1 MVTMLANSPAR
12 AQVVPPIF
20 DPTGRSGEPPGPL
33 KKEFQRPLPPPS
45 PVLPPVPLPP
55 EEEDLKKRLG
65 QIRVFVHDIHVIGST
80 VFSDAELADVTAPF
94 RNRTLTTE
102 DLERLRLTLT
112 LHYINKGYLTS
123 GAIIPDQDV
132 TFGVITVQII
142 EGKLTRID
150 VEGNKWFRSSYLR
163 DRVALGLRTPVT
175 LEPLQQQLQLL
186 QQDRRIERI
195 NAELRPG
202 DQRGE
207 SVLNLRVTDKNPF
220 HAYIDAN
227 NYQTPLVG
235 EFRGLGTVVMD
246 NVTGHGDPF
255 SFTLGGSAGAFPILD
270 TSYVLPLN
278 RYDTTFSPYY
288 RRNDYILVEQP
299 FKPLDIDT
307 NTAIIGMNLRHPVY
321 RTVTD
326 EVALSIIGEH
336 LFMQTFIF
344 NDVGFALFPGTGPN
358 GVATVSALRFAQ
370 EWIHRTLDT
379 VVAARSRFS
388 VGLNVLGATINPSPG
403 NPNPDNPDGQFFS
416 WLGQVQAIKQFGEEW
431 RGMQLLGRMDLQL
444 TNSPLFPLEEV
455 AIGGRFSVRG
465 YREVTLLADN
475 AFLAS
480 VESRF
485 PLWRWA
491 SGEPMFQLAPFADL
505 GHGWNLGA
513 NKAFFTSTG
522 LPQTIASVGV
532 GLRWNVLPRDRAHF
546 EVYWGQKLVHVPRV
560 GNTLQDYGIHLGFV
574 VNAF

>member
-1 MVTMLANSPAR
+1 
-12 AQVVPPIF
+12 
-20 DPTGRSGEPPGPL
+20 
-33 KKEFQRPLPPPS
+33 
-45 PVLPPVPLPP
+45 
-55 EEEDLKKRLG
+55 
-65 QIRVFVHDIHVIGST
+65 
-80 VFSDAELADVTAPF
+80 
-94 RNRTLTTE
+94 
-102 DLERLRLTLT
+102 
-112 LHYINKGYLTS
+112 
-123 GAIIPDQDV
+123 
-132 TFGVITVQII
+132 
-142 EGKLTRID
+142 
-150 VEGNKWFRSSYLR
+150 
-163 DRVALGLRTPVT
+163 
-175 LEPLQQQLQLL
+175 
-186 QQDRRIERI
+186 
-195 NAELRPG
+195 
-202 DQRGE
+202 
-207 SVLNLRVTDKNPF
+207 
-220 HAYIDAN
+220 
-227 NYQTPLVG
+227 
-235 EFRGLGTVVMD
+235 
-246 NVTGHGDPF
+246 
-255 SFTLGGSAGAFPILD
+255 
-270 TSYVLPLN
+270 LN

-388 VGLNVLGATINPSPG
+388 VGLNVLGATINPNAGDPQ
-403 NPNPDNPDGQFFS
+403 PDNPDGQFFS

-513 NKAFFTSTG
+513 NQAFFTSTG
-522 LPQTIASVGV
+522 LPPTIASVGV

-546 EVYWGQKLVHVPRV
+546 EVYWGQKLVHVQQV
-560 GNTLQDYGIHLGFV
+560 GNTLQDHGVHLGFV